1 MSNSNNSF
9 IQTVADL
16 TRNVNLALSAM
27 TGMNETLT
35 SQEDTVTVRF
45 EGTDPVTGD
54 PSIYTYSMPSYQYTL
69 EQLARISNTVNT
81 FVSGNGVVL
90 LDDGTYRSVTTVPL
104 SKSPRPI
111 VDVAA
116 PTKFNWRNNWF
127 FENML
132 FPQMYVEFDLKN
144 KIDDRSDRVVVRRVI
159 FDNFDDAETQWFKD
173 NFVGNYYSYQ
183 DTVNI
188 LNESGKRYWID
199 EEVQDLPLNPNKYT
213 GSFTILDKKV
223 IAGSQWYYL
232 DTLNYGLTTDASV
245 VKNIELKIGDQ
256 IRYNESLYKIDSIE
270 VTEKR
275 VKLTPLIGIG
285 NPNINNKFYKS
296 SAAGE
301 KQFF

>member
-45 EGTDPVTGD
+45 EGTDPVNGD

-69 EQLARISNTVNT
+69 EQLSRISNTVNT

-90 LDDGTYRSVTTVPL
+90 LNDGTYRSVTTVPL

-159 FDNFDDAETQWFKD
+159 FDNFDDAETQW
-173 NFVGNYYSYQ
+173 
-183 DTVNI
+183 
-188 LNESGKRYWID
+188 
-199 EEVQDLPLNPNKYT
+199 
-213 GSFTILDKKV
+213 LDRK
-223 IAGSQWYYL
+223 
-232 DTLNYGLTTDASV
+232 SV
-245 VKNIELKIGDQ
+245 V
-256 IRYNESLYKIDSIE
+256 
-270 VTEKR
+270 
-275 VKLTPLIGIG
+275 
-285 NPNINNKFYKS
+285 
-296 SAAGE
+296 
-301 KQFF
+301 